1 MCHEWPP
8 RNTGVPG
15 VECTADTETRAG
27 LYSGQFMILTSRRP
41 LLTVIKQPVI
51 RRGTHCC
58 SENDSS
64 ESCGQHSKQ

>member
-1 MCHEWPP
+1 MCHEWPL

-15 VECTADTETRAG
+15 VECIADTETRAG
-27 LYSGQFMILTSRRP
+27 LYSGQLMDLTSCRP

-51 RRGTHCC
+51 RKGIHCC